1 MRTSPP
7 VPRTLLALC
16 ALIGLVAALAATTG
30 MLWQGTDAESAPT
43 VTSVRGQTV
52 QLVGEGLY
60 RYDSLLA
67 GAGFRGVD
75 VVVLG
80 IGLPLL
86 AVSAWLAGRQSLR
99 GRLLLV
105 GTLGFFLYQ
114 YASMALGAAYNELFL
129 AYIVLFSASLF
140 AFVLAYATIDRD
152 QLASAISPR
161 FPRRAIA
168 IFLFIVAGG
177 LGVLWGAPVV
187 AGLLA
192 GTAPDRLDTYTT
204 FMTHV
209 LDLGVIAPAAVLGG
223 VLVLRQSATG
233 VLLAAVV
240 LVVTFLIGPAL
251 TAMTISQLAAGVTF
265 TAGEVIGPVA
275 SFTILG
281 LAGMVMGALLLRHV
295 DGSNIESQMRGTAGV
310 ADEALGA

>member
-1 MRTSPP
+1 MRMSPP

-16 ALIGLVAALAATTG
+16 ALIGLLAALAATTG
-30 MLWQGTDAESAPT
+30 LLWQGTDAGSALT

-75 VVVLG
+75 VVVLV

-86 AVSAWLAGRQSLR
+86 AVSAWLAGRESLR

-129 AYIVLFSASLF
+129 VYIVLFSASLF

-152 QLASAISPR
+152 KLA
-161 FPRRAIA
+161 
-168 IFLFIVAGG
+168 
-177 LGVLWGAPVV
+177 
-187 AGLLA
+187 
-192 GTAPDRLDTYTT
+192 
-204 FMTHV
+204 
-209 LDLGVIAPAAVLGG
+209 
-223 VLVLRQSATG
+223 
-233 VLLAAVV
+233 
-240 LVVTFLIGPAL
+240 
-251 TAMTISQLAAGVTF
+251 
-265 TAGEVIGPVA
+265 
-275 SFTILG
+275 TILG
-281 LAGMVMGALLLRHV
+281 LAGMVMGAVLLRRV
-295 DGSNIESQMRGTAGV
+295 DGSPIESPMRDIADTADTAGV
-310 ADEALGA
+310 AAEVLGA